1 MTADG
6 VMVGEIAHIEG
17 ALPTSARFNPDM
29 TNEQRRGYDNLLLMC
44 GTDHTVIDNDAEA
57 WTVARLRALKRAHE
71 ANATAVGQSPRDIKA
86 SARVL
91 PIDAMVADSPPFVG
105 RELQLQDVAANLNAA
120 GDPRRSL
127 VAVSGPPGVGKTTLL
142 RQAVAAAQAADLF
155 QYVLFVDMRGYE
167 EDPANRVHA
176 DAVFHPLLSSFGLD
190 DDDIPQDP
198 ADQARKYQEV
208 MNQFAAEGKSVLLW
222 LDNVSERDQFD
233 SLRPANPVHKVT
245 ITTRETFG
253 HIPSRQVVEVKRMP
267 LDEAVTVITTSA
279 RDRNPDDHRF
289 DSVDQVERLAV
300 LCDRLP
306 LALQIVAALLADEP
320 DRPIEE
326 LVVELAREE
335 DRLGGLHYS
344 GDLSVRAALALSYNR
359 LPEELR
365 RLFRL
370 LSVVPGGDV
379 GLDAAAILIRASSGP
394 AARQQLMALV
404 RSHLVEQ
411 HVPNR
416 WSMHDL
422 VRLYSTEE
430 CASQA
435 GDAETAFQRLVGR
448 YYVALAGSA
457 EWLTAVVSDKSKIL
471 FPSAEDAAAW
481 FQAERATATSILTRI
496 VAREDFRA
504 YAIGMG
510 VVLGELLRQQ
520 KHWVQEFHDVAALT
534 ASLAPKVREQNP
546 WIASCALNNYGSALR
561 MLGDFDGAVRV
572 YEQAIEINQAR
583 GDVAALSLSRC
594 NIANVYFD
602 QGRVDDAFEV
612 YWQDVR
618 ISRESEP
625 PHLSN
630 EAGTLNNIGA
640 ALAKRERFEEAVAPL
655 RQSLTIR
662 RRLDDQPGIADT
674 SLNLGAALSRLALL
688 KNGQTRFV
696 LLEEACALLEVAF
709 KIFGARGNQSGQA
722 EVANNLGQSQCLLGR
737 YAEGFRNLEIA
748 INYFDT
754 SGQRDLAALVRDD
767 LHRYQRQ
774 AGLN

>member
-1 MTADG
+1 MAADG

-44 GTDHTVIDNDAEA
+44 GTDHTIIDNDSET
-57 WTVARLRALKRAHE
+57 WTFARLRELKRAHE
-71 ANATAVGQSPRDIKA
+71 ANATAIGQTARDIMA

-91 PIDAMVADSPPFVG
+91 PLDAMVPDGPPFVG
-105 RELQLQDVAANLNAA
+105 RELQLRDVAANLDAA
-120 GDPRRSL
+120 GDPQRSI
-127 VAVSGPPGVGKTTLL
+127 VAISGPPGVGKTALL
-142 RQAVAAAQAADLF
+142 RQAVTAAYAADNF
-155 QYVLFVDMRGYE
+155 QYVLFVDMRGYD
-167 EDPANRVHA
+167 EDPANRVQA
-176 DAVFHPLLSSFGLD
+176 DAVFYPLLSSLGLD
-190 DDDIPQDP
+190 DDDIPSDP
-198 ADQARKYQEV
+198 ADQVRKYQEV
-208 MNQFAAEGKSVLLW
+208 MNQLAAEGKSVLLW

-233 SLRPANPVHKVT
+233 SLRPANPVHKVA

-267 LDEAVTVITTSA
+267 LDEAVMVITTSA

-335 DRLGGLHYS
+335 DRLSSLHYS

-359 LPEELR
+359 LPEQLR

-379 GLDAAAILIRASSGP
+379 GLDAAAILIQASSGP

-404 RSHLVEQ
+404 RSHLIEQ

-435 GDAETAFQRLVGR
+435 SDAETAFQRLVGR
-448 YYVALAGSA
+448 YYVALAGAA

-471 FPSAEDAAAW
+471 FPSAQHAAAW
-481 FQAERATATSILTRI
+481 FQAERATATSILTSI
-496 VAREDFRA
+496 VEREDFRA

-510 VVLGELLRQQ
+510 VALGELLKQQ
-520 KHWVQEFHDVAALT
+520 KHWLQEFHDVAALT
-534 ASLAPKVREQNP
+534 ASLAPKIQEQNP

-583 GDVAALSLSRC
+583 GDVTAVSLSRC
-594 NIANVYFD
+594 NIANVHFD
-602 QGRVDDAFEV
+602 QGRVDDALEV

-625 PHLSN
+625 PHPSN
-630 EAGTLNNIGA
+630 EASTLNNIGA
-640 ALAKRERFEEAVAPL
+640 ALAKRERFEEAVTPL
-655 RQSLTIR
+655 RQSLR
-662 RRLDDQPGIADT
+662 SGADSMT
-674 SLNLGAALSRLALL
+674 SLAS
-688 KNGQTRFV
+688 QTRHSIS
-696 LLEEACALLEVAF
+696 ALP
-709 KIFGARGNQSGQA
+709 
-722 EVANNLGQSQCLLGR
+722 CC
-737 YAEGFRNLEIA
+737 
-748 INYFDT
+748 D
-754 SGQRDLAALVRDD
+754 
-767 LHRYQRQ
+767 
-774 AGLN
+774 